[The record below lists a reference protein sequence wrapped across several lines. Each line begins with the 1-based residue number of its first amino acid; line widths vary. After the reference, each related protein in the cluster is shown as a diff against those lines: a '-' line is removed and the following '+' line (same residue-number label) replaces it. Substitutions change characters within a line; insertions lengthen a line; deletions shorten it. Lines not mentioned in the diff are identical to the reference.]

1 MKFSKR
7 IGMAWMSL
15 LGGLIASDAMAQL
28 SMRNLRDFDYIQA
41 SEGWLTSY
49 NAAGLFSLPLDNVSV
64 VDASFQKNNGKFVNY
79 YQSDDSFD
87 CGLQTE
93 SYYKLSAK
101 VALYGKVSYDFFQG
115 RSMTG
120 SVFVDPYYN
129 LFDIV
134 ESDPERLGKKQ
145 KETYHLIG
153 GVGVKLSDRW
163 SIGGKIDYTTLN
175 YAKMRDLRHIN
186 SLLDL
191 TLTAGVRYRIG
202 EKINLGASYF
212 YRRSVESVRF
222 QLSGETGKTYKS
234 LISYG
239 AFFGME
245 EAYNGES
252 GYTSSSAQPM
262 FNRFH
267 GGSVQIEFALSP
279 STDWFHELTY
289 KSRSGYYG
297 ERSSKTIT
305 FTEHTATVMEYRG
318 QLSVRKTGALH
329 TVKMAALY
337 EDGVNDENIY
347 KMSGGSSDGNSVVQY
362 FGSNEVAS
370 RQRLNAEVV
379 YTGYLGVR
387 YFQPVWEL
395 SAGAVY
401 RATDMQV
408 SVYPYY
414 RENSTSSAYGYLSA
428 KRNIIGRKNMYSVRL
443 DVGYGFGSG
452 TRKNDGM
459 YASSAT
465 PTTPDENDYYLN
477 REFEYLTASRMT
489 GGLGFRY
496 SRFFK
501 KGLTGYIE
509 AESGLTHAFD
519 VQDLGSNA
527 FLCMIK
533 VGCSF

>member
-1 MKFSKR
+1 MKLSKR
-7 IGMAWMSL
+7 IGIALMSL

-28 SMRNLRDFDYIQA
+28 STGNLRDFDYIRT

-49 NAAGLFSLPLDNVSV
+49 NAAGLLSVPLNTSV
-64 VDASFQKNNGKFVNY
+64 VDASFRKDNGKFVNY

-87 CGLQTE
+87 FGLQTE
-93 SYYKLSAK
+93 SYYKLSER

-115 RSMTG
+115 KGMTG

-145 KETYHLIG
+145 KETYRLVG

-163 SIGGKIDYTTLN
+163 SIGAKIDYTTLN
-175 YAKMRDLRHIN
+175 YAKMRDLRHVN

-191 TLTAGVRYRIG
+191 TLTAGIRYRIG
-202 EKINLGASYF
+202 KKIDIGASYF

-222 QLSGETGKTYKS
+222 QLSGDTGKNYKS
-234 LISYG
+234 LVSYG

-252 GYTSSSAQPM
+252 GYTSSNSQPM

-267 GGSVQIEFALSP
+267 GGSVQVRFDLTP
-279 STDWFHELTY
+279 HTDWFHELTY
-289 KSRSGYYG
+289 KGRSGYYG
-297 ERSSKTIT
+297 EQSSKTIT
-305 FTEHTATVMEYRG
+305 FTEHTAALWEYSSQLTVR
-318 QLSVRKTGALH
+318 QTGSLH
-329 TVKMAALY
+329 TVKIAAVY

-347 KMSGGSSDGNSVVQY
+347 KMSGGTTGGNSVVQY

-370 RQRLNAEVV
+370 RQTLKAEAV
-379 YTGYLGVR
+379 YTGNFGVR
-387 YFQPVWEL
+387 YFQPVWTF
-395 SAGAVY
+395 SAGAGY
-401 RATDMQV
+401 RATDMRV

-414 RENSTSSAYGYLSA
+414 RDNSTSSVSAYLSGR
-428 KRNIIGRKNMYSVRL
+428 RNFIGRRNMYSVWL
-443 DVGYGFGSG
+443 NAGYGFGDG
-452 TRKNDGM
+452 TRKADGM
-459 YASSAT
+459 YAASSTPAT
-465 PTTPDENDYYLN
+465 PDNSDYYLN
-477 REFEYLTASRMT
+477 REFEYLTASRVKA
-489 GGLGFRY
+489 GLGFRY

-501 KGLTGYIE
+501 KGVTGYVE
-509 AESGLTHAFD
+509 LESGLTHAFD
-519 VQDLGSNA
+519 VQYLGNNA
-527 FLCMIK
+527 CLCMIK